1 MRQWIRGSC
10 TSRIGEWNGRV
21 AGVGEA
27 GRRRQLQSHNSAT
40 RRRREEGRGNGEDFY
55 LILSFDFSFLLFY
68 LFFASNKRSEKSSF
82 L

>member
-21 AGVGEA
+21 AGVGA
-27 GRRRQLQSHNSAT
+27 
-40 RRRREEGRGNGEDFY
+40 
-55 LILSFDFSFLLFY
+55 
-68 LFFASNKRSEKSSF
+68 RSGLGKGD